1 MWSVACRWRDH
12 ATLHAGEQPFVQASV
27 IALKHAAA
35 HLCPDQAEIS
45 ARGSFLA
52 ALTCGVL
59 VADGGTALQ
68 ANAGEQP
75 YTGGTASLEQAARTP
90 ANPLSS
96 LLATFGK
103 RKLLLK

>member
-1 MWSVACRWRDH
+1 MPA
-12 ATLHAGEQPFVQASV
+12 
-27 IALKHAAA
+27 
-35 HLCPDQAEIS
+35 
-45 ARGSFLA
+45 
-52 ALTCGVL
+52 
-59 VADGGTALQ
+59 ADGGTALQ

-90 ANPLSS
+90 PNPLSS